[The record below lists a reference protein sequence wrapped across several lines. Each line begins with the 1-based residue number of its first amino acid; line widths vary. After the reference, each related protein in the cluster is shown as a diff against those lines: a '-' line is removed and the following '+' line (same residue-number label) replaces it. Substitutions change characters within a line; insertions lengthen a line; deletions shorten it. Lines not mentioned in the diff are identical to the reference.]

1 MWGLLTIGF
10 VFGLQKTKEI
20 YREVKMDPHQPEG
33 KAAISAI
40 QNFYGSVISIEHRKM
55 FRRGDNC
62 TSIQTEQAVGRELVP
77 VGPCETEVEV

>member
-1 MWGLLTIGF
+1 
-10 VFGLQKTKEI
+10 
-20 YREVKMDPHQPEG
+20 MDPHQPEA

-55 FRRGDNC
+55 FRRGDKD
-62 TSIQTEQAVGRELVP
+62 TSIRTKQSVGCELVP